1 MKITRV
7 FSDQSGESLFEDIE
21 IDLSDAGDIGLLSE
35 KFEAT
40 GIIFRETLD

>member
-7 FSDQSGESLFEDIE
+7 FSDPSGESLFEDID
-21 IDLSDAGDIGLLSE
+21 INLSDAGDIGLLSE
-35 KFEAT
+35 KFGAT